1 MSGSMEL
8 APPRFGAMGVDSV
21 DPNLAGDISN
31 ISDLFFPAGDDD
43 VLFSGLDSLFTNQ
56 AGGAQAVKEEAGSTA
71 KRSASAAVQPAKK
84 KRKTERERERSR
96 EQVEKRRERNRILAR
111 RTRLRKK
118 FFFESLQRQVVE
130 LQRENAM
137 LKDVVK
143 THFAPNRAGELLREC
158 NTEVPD
164 IVADSATKATEMLQ
178 RTDYQLMKVL
188 TAAQQSF
195 VVTDPQLPDNP
206 IVYASEGFM
215 TLTGY
220 SQAQVLGRNCRFLQG
235 PDTDPKKVAIIR
247 AGIAA
252 GVDTSVCLLNYKA
265 DGTAFWNQFFVAA
278 LRDVN
283 RRVVNF
289 VGVQCEL
296 QKPPPEDEEIM
307 AALEARRAMQ
317 KTAEMQMKSQENG
330 DSSDTGDDLQ
340 G

>member
-1 MSGSMEL
+1 
-8 APPRFGAMGVDSV
+8 MGVDSV

-118 FFFESLQRQVVE
+118 FFFESLQRQVGAFAYEPWAGEGGGKALAARRRERPRLRRQLPFIFAKVVE

-164 IVADSATKATEMLQ
+164 IVADSATKV
-178 RTDYQLMKVL
+178 R
-188 TAAQQSF
+188 
-195 VVTDPQLPDNP
+195 
-206 IVYASEGFM
+206 
-215 TLTGY
+215 
-220 SQAQVLGRNCRFLQG
+220 
-235 PDTDPKKVAIIR
+235 VAGKESR
-247 AGIAA
+247 
-252 GVDTSVCLLNYKA
+252 S
-265 DGTAFWNQFFVAA
+265 
-278 LRDVN
+278 
-283 RRVVNF
+283 
-289 VGVQCEL
+289 
-296 QKPPPEDEEIM
+296 
-307 AALEARRAMQ
+307 
-317 KTAEMQMKSQENG
+317 
-330 DSSDTGDDLQ
+330 
-340 G
+340 

>member
-1 MSGSMEL
+1 
-8 APPRFGAMGVDSV
+8 
-21 DPNLAGDISN
+21 
-31 ISDLFFPAGDDD
+31 
-43 VLFSGLDSLFTNQ
+43 
-56 AGGAQAVKEEAGSTA
+56 
-71 KRSASAAVQPAKK
+71 
-84 KRKTERERERSR
+84 
-96 EQVEKRRERNRILAR
+96 
-111 RTRLRKK
+111 
-118 FFFESLQRQVVE
+118 
-130 LQRENAM
+130 
-137 LKDVVK
+137 
-143 THFAPNRAGELLREC
+143 
-158 NTEVPD
+158 
-164 IVADSATKATEMLQ
+164 MLQ

>member
-1 MSGSMEL
+1 
-8 APPRFGAMGVDSV
+8 
-21 DPNLAGDISN
+21 
-31 ISDLFFPAGDDD
+31 
-43 VLFSGLDSLFTNQ
+43 
-56 AGGAQAVKEEAGSTA
+56 
-71 KRSASAAVQPAKK
+71 
-84 KRKTERERERSR
+84 
-96 EQVEKRRERNRILAR
+96 
-111 RTRLRKK
+111 
-118 FFFESLQRQVVE
+118 